1 MSRFARQEQ
10 IIGTKAQQALA
21 RAHVLVVGAGGLGC
35 PVLQYLA
42 GAGVGEITLMD
53 DDQVEESNLH
63 RQPLYRMEDI
73 GTAKALAAVRH
84 LTAAHPATRLHPHLS
99 RLTPSNAENAVTH
112 VDLVIDAA
120 DSFAVSYILSDTC
133 QRVGKPL
140 VSASVLGMSGYV
152 GAFCATAP
160 SLRAV
165 FPDLPDSAANCAT
178 AGVLGPVVGMVGTA
192 QAQMA
197 ISVLVGADPSPLGQ
211 LLTLDMQRFGF
222 GGFRFDN
229 APDPTAPLPFVDA
242 ALLEEG
248 DLLIELRPASECA
261 ETFAPAAQRVT
272 MEELADLNVPPTQ
285 RLVLGCQT
293 GLRSWRA
300 ARVLQSKGAKNLALF
315 AQCAA

>member
-73 GTAKALAAVRH
+73 GTAKALAAARH

-99 RLTPSNAENAVTH
+99 RLTPSNAENAVPH

-133 QRVGKPL
+133 QRLGKPL

-152 GAFCATAP
+152 GAYCGTAP

-197 ISVLVGADPSPLGQ
+197 ISILIGADPSPLGQ
-211 LLTLDMQRFGF
+211 LLTLDMQKFAF
-222 GGFRFDN
+222 GGFRFDK
-229 APDPTAPLPFVDA
+229 AQEPTAPLPFVDA

-261 ETFAPAAQRVT
+261 EKFAPAAQRLK
-272 MEELADLNVPPTQ
+272 MEELEDFHVSDTQ
-285 RLVLGCQT
+285 RIVLGCQT

-300 ARVLQSKGAKNLALF
+300 ARGLQGKGAKNLALF